1 MPKQNLR
8 DRVTAMKAK
17 TDAGAVLMFDGELWS
32 NPVWKITAKEISFGN
47 SGARVILWSK
57 DPEWGA
63 TSEAEAN
70 RVITKRLRVLVD
82 A

>member
-1 MPKQNLR
+1 
-8 DRVTAMKAK
+8 MKAK

-32 NPVWKITAKEISFGN
+32 NPKWNITDQEVSFGN
-47 SGARVILWSK
+47 SGSRIILWSR
-57 DPEWGA
+57 DPEWDA
-63 TSEAEAN
+63 MNKAEAN

>member
-1 MPKQNLR
+1 MQDLHER
-8 DRVTAMKAK
+8 CRTMKAK

-32 NPVWKITAKEISFGN
+32 NPKWNITDQEVSFEN
-47 SGARVILWSK
+47 SGSRIILWSR

-63 TSEAEAN
+63 MSRAEAN